1 MEMFFGAIAFTGLIA
16 LWFAAVVVVHLVAL
30 TQAQSVYPT
39 GTTIY
44 DPDRAWNGWTVL
56 SPLAGPSV
64 PVIDMNVAATVQ
76 STPGPVLAANR
87 QFTNA
92 EIIPSLGRPLSAQA
106 ANATINMLLP
116 GDMYGDRV
124 NQFDVRLGKTIRF
137 GGRRAS
143 VNLDIYNLFNANP
156 VMQENAAYAVWRTP
170 QRIMD
175 ARLFKVSGQLDF

>member
-1 MEMFFGAIAFTGLIA
+1 MFGGAAPG
-16 LWFAAVVVVHLVAL
+16 
-30 TQAQSVYPT
+30 
-39 GTTIY
+39 
-44 DPDRAWNGWTVL
+44 
-56 SPLAGPSV
+56 AGPSLRGCHVQAAFLTQVKLLGTYIV

-106 ANATINMLLP
+106 PNATINMLLP

-124 NQFDVRLGKTIRF
+124 NQFDMRLGKTFRF

-143 VNLDIYNLFNANP
+143 LNLDIYNLFNANP

-175 ARLFKVSGQLDF
+175 ARLFKISGQFDF